1 MSDITTSSSFPE
13 AAGTAALAASVY
25 RLAVLAPETFAT
37 AKYIGAAD
45 AWRKAVVKMVSSSGQ
60 LAPVVNPYSY
70 TQNTAYDGP
79 SPEAQDFAVLLYAA
93 YRDCICA
100 EKCAANLKSLFE
112 KILNMCQCAMEYR
125 TVVAFD
131 GWHLA
136 RFNFT

>member
-1 MSDITTSSSFPE
+1 MADITTSSSFPE

-37 AKYIGAAD
+37 SRYIGAAD
-45 AWRKAVVKMVSSSGQ
+45 AWRKAVVKTVSSSGQ

-100 EKCAANLKSLFE
+100 GKCSAN
-112 KILNMCQCAMEYR
+112 
-125 TVVAFD
+125 
-131 GWHLA
+131 
-136 RFNFT
+136 